1 MKKNK
6 SPRSGFTLIEL
17 LTVIAIIGI
26 LASILIPTI
35 GAVKEKAAM
44 VASASNMKQIATSF
58 STFAN
63 SGTRAKVI
71 SNKGA
76 WSIEANTQASDAKDW
91 AKVLAYN
98 SGLTDA
104 GLYFISSDEDVII
117 SGGTLPRSIGIRKGS
132 EFTESTAWSSLDAET
147 ISYTVVVNM
156 SPNAPAST
164 TPLLWTKGLAKDGT
178 WSSTS
183 PWQGKGG
190 HIGFMDGH
198 TEFFPNLTEDEYKL
212 QPGSASTLTE
222 ATSDVTEAIKTTSTT
237 DVYPAM

>member
-1 MKKNK
+1 MIKTK

-35 GAVKEKAAM
+35 GAVKEKASM

-58 STFAN
+58 ATYSN
-63 SGTRAKVI
+63 SGTRTRII

-76 WSIEANTQASDAKDW
+76 WSETSNTQAADAKDW
-91 AKVLAYN
+91 AKVLAYHA
-98 SGLTDA
+98 GLTDA
-104 GLYFISSDEDVII
+104 GLYFISSDEDVLLA
-117 SGGTLPRSIGIRKGS
+117 GTTPRSIGIRNGNV
-132 EFTESTAWSSLDAET
+132 FTDSQEWSSLDKAT
-147 ISYTVVVNM
+147 ISYTVVANM

-164 TPLLWTKGLAKDGT
+164 TPLLWTKGLDTTGE
-178 WSSTS
+178 WINTS

-198 TEFFPNLTEDEYKL
+198 TEFFPNLTEAEYQL
-212 QPGSASTLTE
+212 QPGTASESTS
-222 ATSDVTEAIKTTSTT
+222 ATSDITEAIKTTSTT
-237 DVYPAM
+237 TTFPAM